1 MSDQLTR
8 PRGTR
13 HRLYGAR
20 KVKTHL
26 YLSPGAR
33 DLLRRLAEHRG
44 LSPSEACE
52 RLIRHAASSPLAAFA
67 VQSPEAEST
76 STSTALIDTL
86 FSES

>member
-1 MSDQLTR
+1 MSLQLTR

-33 DLLRRLAEHRG
+33 DLLKRLAEHSD

-52 RLIRHAASSPLAAFA
+52 QLIRHAAASPLAALT
-67 VQSPEAEST
+67 VEPPEAEPTPPSI
-76 STSTALIDTL
+76 ALT
-86 FSES
+86 